1 MAVDKTKDIQVGGT
15 LHSIATGNVIAHAD
29 EIMDEDYGKKQSII
43 NQELSNRLTEELKGY
58 LPLTGGTLT
67 GGLTIND
74 NVTANGYSI
83 PDKFSTD
90 LLNASGSTT
99 SISDILAEV
108 PAPDLSSYATKDE
121 LNGYLKSNMGIP
133 MYEVGYQEIN
143 FSDKGHVRFM
153 GRNGS
158 YTKTQSSVF
167 VYGKYSSTNLLGIYL
182 DSGGV
187 TNAVPKSQIR
197 IGRFTGI
204 SAEQIPQIDASI
216 PYLTLDRSGIRIS
229 DKTTSDLLNA
239 GGSTTS
245 ISDIATQVQAAIV
258 DSAPEA
264 LDTLNELAAALGD
277 DPNFAATITTQ
288 IGQKADAIH
297 THNVA
302 DITGLSDVAT
312 SGDYN
317 DLSNTPTIPTY
328 SLATSS
334 QEGLL
339 SSTDKSRLDTIY
351 QQLTALN
358 GVSHIA
364 EDQAFTQS
372 EGNLVFNFSCI
383 KPTDAENNKSIHSV
397 AIPMA
402 TTEAAGVMTAED
414 KNRLN
419 TIQQQLTVKSTITWV
434 ELD

>member
-1 MAVDKTKDIQVGGT
+1 MSVDKTKDIQVGGT

-83 PDKFSTD
+83 PDK
-90 LLNASGSTT
+90 
-99 SISDILAEV
+99 
-108 PAPDLSSYATKDE
+108 
-121 LNGYLKSNMGIP
+121 
-133 MYEVGYQEIN
+133 
-143 FSDKGHVRFM
+143 
-153 GRNGS
+153 
-158 YTKTQSSVF
+158 
-167 VYGKYSSTNLLGIYL
+167 
-182 DSGGV
+182 
-187 TNAVPKSQIR
+187 
-197 IGRFTGI
+197 
-204 SAEQIPQIDASI
+204 
-216 PYLTLDRSGIRIS
+216 
-229 DKTTSDLLNA
+229 TTSDLLNA

-245 ISDIATQVQAAIV
+245 ISDITTQVQAAIV

-288 IGQKADAIH
+288 IGQKADVTH
-297 THNVA
+297 THDVA
-302 DITGLSDVAT
+302 DISGLSDVAT

-328 SLATSS
+328 SLATPS

-364 EDQAFTQS
+364 DDQAFTQS
-372 EGNLVFNFSCI
+372 EGNLKFNFDCI
-383 KPTDAENNKSIHSV
+383 KPTDAENNKTTHSMT
-397 AIPMA
+397 IPAA